1 MRICTLLGLLG
12 GLFLVGW
19 LALAISLWRKE
30 KEASLRHREQLRL
43 LSTEELFSRARNWG
57 PMNRH
62 ADLPAVVE
70 FRSLL
75 EQHRYEEML
84 EGWRALT
91 SSLFALEEHVSS
103 AGPQLYDSDSF
114 RVLRDYVEVLHER
127 QQRGE

>member
-1 MRICTLLGLLG
+1 MSFCTLLGLLG
-12 GLFLVGW
+12 GLFLAGW
-19 LALAISLWRKE
+19 LALAIFLWRKE
-30 KEASLRHREQLRL
+30 REASLHHKAQLRL
-43 LSTEELFSRARNWG
+43 LGSEELLSRARNWG

-84 EGWRALT
+84 LGWRALT
-91 SSLFALEEHVSS
+91 SSLFALEEHVSTS
-103 AGPQLYDSDSF
+103 GPQVYDSDSF
-114 RVLRDYVEVLHER
+114 RQLRDYVEVLHER

>member
-1 MRICTLLGLLG
+1 MRICTLLGLVG

-19 LALAISLWRKE
+19 LALAVFFWRKE
-30 KEASLRHREQLRL
+30 KEASRRHKEQLRL
-43 LSTEELFSRARNWG
+43 LGTEELLSRARNWG
-57 PMNRH
+57 AMNRH

-84 EGWRALT
+84 LGWRALT
-91 SSLFALEEHVSS
+91 ASLYALEEHVSS
-103 AGPQLYDSDSF
+103 SGLQVYDSDSF

>member
-1 MRICTLLGLLG
+1 MSLCTLLGLLG

-19 LALAISLWRKE
+19 LALAVFLWRKE
-30 KEASLRHREQLRL
+30 REASLRHKAQLRL
-43 LSTEELFSRARNWG
+43 LGSEELLSRARNWG

-70 FRSLL
+70 FRALL
-75 EQHRYEEML
+75 DQHRYEEML
-84 EGWRALT
+84 LGWRALT
-91 SSLFALEEHVSS
+91 SSLFALEEHVST

-114 RVLRDYVEVLHER
+114 RQLRDYVEVLHER

>member
-1 MRICTLLGLLG
+1 MG

-19 LALAISLWRKE
+19 LALAVFFWRKE
-30 KEASLRHREQLRL
+30 RDASRRHKEQLRL
-43 LSTEELFSRARNWG
+43 LSTEELFSRAHNWG
-57 PMNRH
+57 PMSRH

-91 SSLFALEEHVSS
+91 SSLFALEEHVST
-103 AGPQLYDSDSF
+103 AGSQLYDSDSF

>member
-1 MRICTLLGLLG
+1 MGLCTLLGLLG

-19 LALAISLWRKE
+19 VALAIFLWRKE
-30 KEASLRHREQLRL
+30 REASRHHKEQLRL
-43 LSTEELFSRARNWG
+43 LGTEELLSRARNWG

-62 ADLPAVVE
+62 AELPAVVE

-84 EGWRALT
+84 LGWRALT

-103 AGPQLYDSDSF
+103 ASPLLYDSDAY

>member
-1 MRICTLLGLLG
+1 MGICTLLGLLG
-12 GLFLVGW
+12 GLFLIGW
-19 LALAISLWRKE
+19 VALAVFFWRRE
-30 KEASLRHREQLRL
+30 REASRRHKEQLRL
-43 LSTEELFSRARNWG
+43 LGTEELLARARNWG

-62 ADLPAVVE
+62 EDLPAVVE

-84 EGWRALT
+84 QGWRALT
-91 SSLFALEEHVSS
+91 ASLFALEEHVSS
-103 AGPQLYDSDSF
+103 AGPQFYDSDSF

>member
-1 MRICTLLGLLG
+1 MRICTLLGLVG
-12 GLFLVGW
+12 GVFLVGW
-19 LALAISLWRKE
+19 LALAIFFWRKE
-30 KEASLRHREQLRL
+30 KEASRRHKEQLRL
-43 LSTEELFSRARNWG
+43 FGTEEILSRARNWG
-57 PMNRH
+57 AMNRH

-84 EGWRALT
+84 LGWRALT
-91 SSLFALEEHVSS
+91 ASLYALEEHVGAS
-103 AGPQLYDSDSF
+103 GLQVYDSDSF